1 MAMVVDRNEAER
13 GSGEGPRS
21 ESPLI
26 AGKPRRIGGAPDITR
41 FYYKKSSTV
50 SKRSSLSLDSVLVG
64 LLLARFGSDQKLR
77 RWVGAQAK
85 MAQENGFESSKSVS
99 RAVQENAIRIIADPA
114 LIAMLGE
121 AEAAEAERQAIM
133 VPWLGQTKQ
142 KPGRPSSGRRL

>member
-1 MAMVVDRNEAER
+1 MAVDKNDAEG
-13 GSGEGPRS
+13 GSGREPPS
-21 ESPLI
+21 EDLVA
-26 AGKPRRIGGAPDITR
+26 AGRPKRIGGAPDITR

-142 KPGRPSSGRRL
+142 KPGRPATSRRL